1 MALLRPRAAS
11 APASAQPRAAPQGPQ
26 PRGSLAVVTGLT
38 AVALV
43 ASLAFLGSESFW
55 LDEAYSVFL
64 ARLPQGEFWDVVGS
78 SQANASLYYALLR
91 GWIALGTG
99 ETIVRLLSVIP
110 AVAAV
115 PVCYAVGRRLFGS
128 RVGLVAAALLAVNAF
143 AIQYA
148 QEARSYSLVLFL
160 VLLSTYLF
168 VLAVQEEGMG
178 TWAAYVVVTAL
189 AGYAHFFAWFVV
201 LAHLVSLPFL
211 DRKPRT
217 RTLLAAYGGVAA
229 LSAPLVAFLLSTS
242 GNQIGWIP
250 GLSVG
255 RVASA
260 LGQLAGGRTVLGAVV
275 LGAILGACVL
285 FAFRALLGQGRRR
298 ARSVD
303 AWSRALVCAWLAIP
317 IAGALAISLLKP
329 IWVDKYLIVTLPGL
343 ALAAA
348 LGFSTW
354 KPALARVGLATLL
367 IVSLSQVV
375 VLHVSDD
382 KDDWRSATEY
392 VIVRSNPGDGIAF
405 HRPFGRFPF
414 GYYVDRTL
422 RAEGAEIPTPISA
435 VFDRSRGSNT
445 PGPRDIP
452 TRVIATAARPFDRV
466 WIVLNPV
473 LSVTRDDIG
482 TSLQPGFVRVETT
495 AFRDVLVELYVR
507 RPASDQN

>member
-1 MALLRPRAAS
+1 MRQRSVIGLVA
-11 APASAQPRAAPQGPQ
+11 
-26 PRGSLAVVTGLT
+26 GLT
-38 AVALV
+38 TVALV
-43 ASLAFLGSESFW
+43 ESLVFLGRESLW

-64 ARLPQGEFWDVVGS
+64 ARLPQAEFWDVLVA
-78 SQANASLYYALLR
+78 SQANASLYYVLLR
-91 GWIALGTG
+91 GWISLGSGEAL
-99 ETIVRLLSVIP
+99 VRLLSVIP
-110 AVAAV
+110 AVAAI
-115 PVCYAVGRRLFGS
+115 PLCYSVGRRLFGP
-128 RVGLVAAALLAVNAF
+128 RIGVASAALLTVNAF

-168 VLAVQEEGMG
+168 VRAVQDEGLG
-178 TWAAYVVVTAL
+178 TWAAYVLVTAL

-201 LAHLVSLPFL
+201 LTHLVSLLFL

-250 GLSVG
+250 RLSVG

-260 LGQLAGGRTVLGAVV
+260 LGQLAGGRTVLGAVA
-275 LGAILGACVL
+275 LIAILGACVL
-285 FAFRALLGQGRRR
+285 FAFRALLGQWRRR
-298 ARSVD
+298 ARSVE

-317 IAGALAISLLKP
+317 IAGALTISLLKP

-348 LGFSTW
+348 LGLSSW

-392 VIVRSNPGDGIAF
+392 VVARSNPGDGIAF

-422 RAEGAEIPTPISA
+422 RVEGAEIPTPISA
-435 VFDRSRGSNT
+435 IFDRSRGSTT
-445 PGPRDIP
+445 PGPRDIS
-452 TRVIATAARPFDRV
+452 TSVIVKASRPFDRV
-466 WIVLNPV
+466 WIVLNPA
-473 LSVTRDDIG
+473 LSVARDDIA
-482 TSLQPGFVRVETT
+482 TSLQPGFVRVESTG
-495 AFRDVLVELYVR
+495 FRDVLVELYVQ
-507 RPASDQN
+507 RPAGDQD